1 MAPVAVARHYV
12 SVGGRQVHYRRA
24 GSGPPI
30 VLLHGG
36 LGASA
41 TLMTLTEQL
50 ADRFT
55 VIAMDLPG
63 CGSSSAIE
71 NVEPS
76 ISDYASSVFDAIQAL
91 GLGRTYLY
99 GKHTGA
105 KVALALAVNHP
116 EVVRQVTLDILS
128 LAPAGHVRT
137 RLASYAPAI
146 EPAWHGGHLL
156 ALWHQVRN
164 ASVFFPW
171 YKQTAANRL
180 HRDLAAPEMIQAQVT
195 DVLCADADY
204 RLLFAANYAMDAKP
218 TLRRLSVPTTIL
230 VHEGDPTA
238 SELDEVSGLPS
249 RVNVDV
255 VKDGVAAMIKSKA
268 STDGVDDSDAPP
280 PAPAKAIPG
289 AIARGYVVTDHGHLH
304 VRMAGSDGAP
314 PLVVLHAGPGSTRG
328 LEVLIREL
336 AKNRF
341 VVAFDTLGHGGSDPA
356 SIEQP
361 DIGYYADAVLDG
373 LRRLGIEKTDVFG
386 THTGSL
392 IAIEMALRDSER
404 IGRLI
409 LDGIPLFTSRER
421 DDLLANYVPVLRPL
435 DDGAHLVKLWHM
447 LRDMTLFWP
456 WYRHTAEGIRPF
468 EPPDALGLQRR
479 LVDTLPATLTY
490 HLAYS
495 AAFRYPTQE
504 QLPKLGH
511 SALICAGPT
520 DPLLP
525 TLEQCGRLAR
535 RAVTAQTP
543 GGTND
548 YLVLT
553 QTVQTY
559 DRFLSE
565 RRT

>member
-1 MAPVAVARHYV
+1 MVRVAVARHYV

-24 GSGPPI
+24 GSGPTI

-36 LGASA
+36 LGASV
-41 TLMTLTEQL
+41 TLTALIERL

-63 CGSSSAIE
+63 CGSSSALE

-76 ISDYASSVFDAIQAL
+76 ISDYASSVLDAIQAL
-91 GLGRTYLY
+91 GLGHIHLY

-105 KVALALAVNHP
+105 KVALALAVEHP
-116 EVVRQVTLDILS
+116 EVVRHLTLDVLS
-128 LAPAGHVRT
+128 LAPAGDVRA
-137 RLASYAPAI
+137 RLAAYAPPI

-164 ASVFFPW
+164 VSLFFPW

-180 HRDLAAPEMIQAQVT
+180 HRDLAAPEMIHAQVT

-204 RLLFAANYAMDAKP
+204 RMLFAANYGMDARP
-218 TLRRLSVPTTIL
+218 ALRQLAVPAMIL

-238 SELDEVSGLPS
+238 SELHEENALPS
-249 RVNVDV
+249 LVKIEV
-255 VKDGVAAMIKSKA
+255 VKDGVEAVIKSKA
-268 STDGVDDSDAPP
+268 SADDTDAQSPP
-280 PAPAKAIPG
+280 PVKGIAG

-304 VRMAGSDGAP
+304 VRMAGSDGAR

-328 LEVLIREL
+328 LEPLIREL
-336 AKNRF
+336 AQNRF

-356 SIEQP
+356 LIEQP
-361 DIGYYADAVLDG
+361 EIGYYADAVLDG
-373 LRRLGIEKTDVFG
+373 LRRFGIEKTDVFG

-404 IGRLI
+404 IGRLV
-409 LDGIPLFTSRER
+409 LDGVPLFTPGER
-421 DDLLANYVPVLRPL
+421 DDLSAKYVPLLRPI
-435 DDGAHLVKLWHM
+435 DDGTHLVTLWHM

-456 WYRHTAEGIRPF
+456 WYRHTTEGVRPF
-468 EPPDALGLQRR
+468 ELPDADVLHKRM
-479 LVDTLPATLTY
+479 VDTIPALSTY

-495 AAFRYPTQE
+495 AAFRYPTRDR
-504 QLPKLGH
+504 LPKLQH
-511 SALICAGPT
+511 PSLVCAGPS

-525 TLEQCGRLAR
+525 TLDECGRLAPH
-535 RAVTAQTP
+535 AVTVRTP
-543 GGTND
+543 GGTGD
-548 YLVLT
+548 RSVLT
-553 QTVQTY
+553 ETVAIY
-559 DRFLSE
+559 ASFFSGNAD
-565 RRT
+565 